1 MINLMTLVDDDDDD
15 ITQQDTGRLSGG
27 VTFSR
32 WIGVCKNQNKKYNY
46 FLLTQSNM
54 WAVRLAV

>member
-1 MINLMTLVDDDDDD
+1 MINLMKTLVDDDDDDD

-32 WIGVCKNQNKKYNY
+32 WIGVWNNQNK
-46 FLLTQSNM
+46 
-54 WAVRLAV
+54 RE

>member
-1 MINLMTLVDDDDDD
+1 MIKLMMTLVDDDDDDDD

-32 WIGVCKNQNKKYNY
+32 WIGVCNSQKKKE
-46 FLLTQSNM
+46 
-54 WAVRLAV
+54 

>member
-1 MINLMTLVDDDDDD
+1 MINLMTLDDDDD

-32 WIGVCKNQNKKYNY
+32 
-46 FLLTQSNM
+46 
-54 WAVRLAV
+54 

>member
-1 MINLMTLVDDDDDD
+1 MMIMTINLMKTLVDDDDDDDD

-32 WIGVCKNQNKKYNY
+32 
-46 FLLTQSNM
+46 
-54 WAVRLAV
+54 

>member
-1 MINLMTLVDDDDDD
+1 MMITMINLMTLVDDDDDDDD

-32 WIGVCKNQNKKYNY
+32 
-46 FLLTQSNM
+46 
-54 WAVRLAV
+54 

>member
-1 MINLMTLVDDDDDD
+1 MMITMINLMKTLVDDDDDDD

-32 WIGVCKNQNKKYNY
+32 
-46 FLLTQSNM
+46 
-54 WAVRLAV
+54 